1 MYNPSHFEETRLDVM
16 HALVRSH
23 PLATLVVM
31 SQDGLLANHIPLYL
45 RPEGSLGTL
54 VGHIARAN
62 PVWTQM
68 DPGVEALAVF
78 QGPQHYISPGW
89 YATKKEHGKVVPTWN
104 YAVVHG
110 KGAMRFHHEADWIRQ
125 LLLDLTAQQESAMPS
140 PWSVGDAPRD
150 YTDSML
156 RALVGIEIPL
166 KSLQGKW
173 KVSQNQPAV
182 NQRSLV
188 AALEAAQRDE
198 DAQAMAR
205 LVKERGTQ

>member
-1 MYNPSHFEETRLDVM
+1 
-16 HALVRSH
+16 
-23 PLATLVVM
+23 
-31 SQDGLLANHIPLYL
+31 
-45 RPEGSLGTL
+45 
-54 VGHIARAN
+54 
-62 PVWTQM
+62 
-68 DPGVEALAVF
+68 
-78 QGPQHYISPGW
+78 
-89 YATKKEHGKVVPTWN
+89 
-104 YAVVHG
+104 
-110 KGAMRFHHEADWIRQ
+110 
-125 LLLDLTAQQESAMPS
+125 MPS
-140 PWSVGDAPRD
+140 PWSVDDAPRD